1 MIILFICNYYLKS
14 VHSGTYVSV
23 YKKHQIIK
31 FWLFLQLY
39 LINFFNTVIE
49 TYNCNAVE
57 FSQST
62 ETDQKYGMEST
73 STINAKKRKISSK
86 FLEFNEFQHLKERS
100 KKIHEDIKEELKNS
114 QQEVSEL
121 KKLLTN
127 LRIELENSKMDNQQM
142 EDLGKFRFVPTN
154 EKELIL
160 ELEKVIDNQRIQ
172 LKICQGTSRELTI
185 KTKQYESQI
194 TKFQDDLEKQSIASQ
209 HNVEYVRKSYESKI
223 ESLETERDK
232 YESQGIDQEIQIVRD
247 RKSKYE
253 HLQQKYQKECV
264 AHQQAGL
271 RKARISLYLD
281 KLQ

>member
-1 MIILFICNYYLKS
+1 
-14 VHSGTYVSV
+14 
-23 YKKHQIIK
+23 
-31 FWLFLQLY
+31 
-39 LINFFNTVIE
+39 
-49 TYNCNAVE
+49 
-57 FSQST
+57 
-62 ETDQKYGMEST
+62 MEST

-127 LRIELENSKMDNQQM
+127 LRIELENSKVDNQQI

-154 EKELIL
+154 EKELIQ

-172 LKICQGTSRELTI
+172 LKICQGSNRDLTI

-209 HNVEYVRKSYESKI
+209 QDVENVRKTYESKVK
-223 ESLETERDK
+223 SLENERDK

-247 RKSKYE
+247 SKSKYE

-281 KLQ
+281 KLH

>member
-1 MIILFICNYYLKS
+1 MCFFFELKEQEF
-14 VHSGTYVSV
+14 T
-23 YKKHQIIK
+23 KKVVASLK
-31 FWLFLQLY
+31 TGCFLQLY
-39 LINFFNTVIE
+39 LANFFIGIG

-154 EKELIL
+154 EKELIQ

-223 ESLETERDK
+223 KSLETERDK

-247 RKSKYE
+247 SKSKYE

-281 KLQ
+281 KLH

>member
-1 MIILFICNYYLKS
+1 
-14 VHSGTYVSV
+14 
-23 YKKHQIIK
+23 
-31 FWLFLQLY
+31 
-39 LINFFNTVIE
+39 
-49 TYNCNAVE
+49 
-57 FSQST
+57 
-62 ETDQKYGMEST
+62 MESN
-73 STINAKKRKISSK
+73 SIINAKKRKISSK

-154 EKELIL
+154 AKEMIQ

-247 RKSKYE
+247 SKSKYE
-253 HLQQKYQKECV
+253 HLQQKYQKECG

-271 RKARISLYLD
+271 RKARTSLYLD
-281 KLQ
+281 K

>member
-1 MIILFICNYYLKS
+1 MCFFFKFKKQVFTKKVVASLKT
-14 VHSGTYVSV
+14 VC
-23 YKKHQIIK
+23 
-31 FWLFLQLY
+31 FLQLY
-39 LINFFNTVIE
+39 LTNFFITGIGI
-49 TYNCNAVE
+49 YNCNAVE

-100 KKIHEDIKEELKNS
+100 KKINEDIKEELKNS

-121 KKLLTN
+121 KKLVTN
-127 LRIELENSKMDNQQM
+127 LRIELEDSKMDKQQI

-154 EKELIL
+154 EKELIQ

-172 LKICQGTSRELTI
+172 LKICQGTNRDLTI

-209 HNVEYVRKSYESKI
+209 QNVEIVRKSYESKI
-223 ESLETERDK
+223 KSLETERDK
-232 YESQGIDQEIQIVRD
+232 FESQGIDQEIQIRNS
-247 RKSKYE
+247 KSKAE
-253 HLQQKYQKECV
+253 HLQQKYQKECG

-281 KLQ
+281 E